1 MTQNAKIV
9 KFLKTGKKL
18 SEAQALKMFGVQNL
32 RARVHEIRTKLGM
45 QVITTHTKKGN
56 LAYHM

>member
-1 MTQNAKIV
+1 MTQNAKII

-18 SEAQALKMFGVQNL
+18 SEAQALKMFGVKNL
-32 RARVHEIRTKLGM
+32 RARVHEIRTKIGM
-45 QVITTHTKKGN
+45 KVTTTHSKKGN